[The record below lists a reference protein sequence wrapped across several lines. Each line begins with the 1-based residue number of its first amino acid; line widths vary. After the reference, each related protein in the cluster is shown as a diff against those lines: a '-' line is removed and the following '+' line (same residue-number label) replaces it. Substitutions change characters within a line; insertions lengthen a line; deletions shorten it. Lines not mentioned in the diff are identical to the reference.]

1 MKKIVDKIFL
11 DIFSLKKKDLNI
23 NLNSKNLKTWDS
35 LNHVR
40 LIVSLEKKFKTK
52 IKNSDIIK
60 LNSIKKIYN
69 YFKSR

>member
-11 DIFSLKKKDLNI
+11 DIFSLKKKYLNN

-40 LIVSLEKKFKTK
+40 LIVALEKQFKTK